1 MDCKAYR
8 QTSVYINLSSRQEL
22 SALCRTCNGDWVRST
37 IDLNSIL
44 GNSDG
49 ISFPAHSRR
58 PSAASNKTLVN
69 AGTFDWTS
77 MNFGASAKNV
87 ELQDGKVLSAN
98 LQRKDGTWT
107 DKPVCVNLTEHIQN
121 HDGILCRGEREES
134 ETTISPDV
142 RDKLQA
148 VAGLITSQQSAMD
161 NAAFELDYLV
171 TSNQRLVLQELEV
184 AFLRLGKL
192 AGCIRGE
199 FDEEVKDG
207 GVPKSNPD
215 AVLRPMIRSFE
226 NVATR
231 TEKALGLVEKI
242 YQLANQHQMSGLPS
256 LQRDVSSLKAEITTE
271 VDGVQTTLS
280 ELQEKI
286 KGSAAAVEA
295 SQALLKEAQA
305 TKEKANSMET
315 LIKLSGWVLLPI
327 GIGMNVANVDGPF
340 WDAVKGN
347 EAKIKELEE
356 DAVKQQTEL
365 TSLTQK
371 EADYHATLHAHDHLA
386 TQLDTLTV
394 NIVAISSR
402 AESVRE
408 TIAAIKRLMDALTEM
423 ARDLEDKGS
432 MTDYQ
437 VSKKEYAAHIVCLLD
452 MALPYFSAVGEV
464 EKILVELEEGDDEKG
479 SVKEDL
485 KNEVAVVR
493 GKLEL
498 VKLCV

>member
-1 MDCKAYR
+1 MDCKTYQ

-37 IDLNSIL
+37 IDLNGVL

-121 HDGILCRGEREES
+121 HDGTLCRGEREES
-134 ETTISPDV
+134 ESTISPDV
-142 RDKLQA
+142 REKLQA

-242 YQLANQHQMSGLPS
+242 YQL
-256 LQRDVSSLKAEITTE
+256 VSC
-271 VDGVQTTLS
+271 GC
-280 ELQEKI
+280 
-286 KGSAAAVEA
+286 VEA
-295 SQALLKEAQA
+295 S
-305 TKEKANSMET
+305 
-315 LIKLSGWVLLPI
+315 LI
-327 GIGMNVANVDGPF
+327 
-340 WDAVKGN
+340 
-347 EAKIKELEE
+347 LESC
-356 DAVKQQTEL
+356 T
-365 TSLTQK
+365 
-371 EADYHATLHAHDHLA
+371 
-386 TQLDTLTV
+386 
-394 NIVAISSR
+394 N
-402 AESVRE
+402 
-408 TIAAIKRLMDALTEM
+408 
-423 ARDLEDKGS
+423 
-432 MTDYQ
+432 
-437 VSKKEYAAHIVCLLD
+437 C
-452 MALPYFSAVGEV
+452 
-464 EKILVELEEGDDEKG
+464 
-479 SVKEDL
+479 
-485 KNEVAVVR
+485 
-493 GKLEL
+493 
-498 VKLCV
+498 